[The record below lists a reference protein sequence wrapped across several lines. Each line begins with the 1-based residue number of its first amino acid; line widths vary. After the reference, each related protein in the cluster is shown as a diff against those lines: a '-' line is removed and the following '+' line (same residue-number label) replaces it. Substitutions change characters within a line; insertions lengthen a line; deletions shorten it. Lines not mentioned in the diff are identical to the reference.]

1 MQKYFAR
8 FVVLNDNV
16 AFGVGLGGLEL
27 VATFAITA
35 TLIFFLVLDK
45 IPSDYELPFAL
56 IIGGGIGNII
66 DRVADGYISDFINFD
81 RFLSFNIADSFITA
95 GIVIILYRAFRQR
108 S

>member
-1 MQKYFAR
+1 MQKFFAQL
-8 FVVLNDNV
+8 VVLNDNV

-35 TLIFFLVLDK
+35 TLIYFLVLDK
-45 IPSDYELPFAL
+45 IPSGYELPFAL
-56 IIGGGIGNII
+56 IIGGGVGNII

-95 GIVIILYRAFRQR
+95 GIVIILYRAFKQR
-108 S
+108 G